1 MNKRINMGWLAGL
14 ATACLLA
21 APGAHAGAPA
31 SEAQW
36 IAAARQAVE
45 YAQQRGMPISLQIDS
60 GDGLPGH
67 TPVGLSSENGH
78 CTLIVSAR
86 DNPTADKV
94 SAMIE
99 PAVLELFLA
108 GAAMHEVGHCHRRLN
123 GYPHNEQLLP
133 IVAWMG
139 PVKAWFNR
147 RVLTEEAYAD
157 MTEVAWLARHH
168 PQQFGVVVQQIAKVR
183 TRFREPR
190 HDTLPWL
197 NIALAEGP
205 ADSDDDL
212 FRVADKRLSR
222 YH

>member
-1 MNKRINMGWLAGL
+1 MKVL
-14 ATACLLA
+14 CLTLCA
-21 APGAHAGAPA
+21 AVSAAAQASAPA

-36 IAAARQAVE
+36 IAAATQAVE
-45 YAQQRGMPISLQIDS
+45 YAQQRGMPIALQIDS

-67 TPVGLSSENGH
+67 TPIGLASEQGR

-86 DNPTADKV
+86 NNPTADKL

-99 PAVLELFLA
+99 PALLELFLA
-108 GAAMHEVGHCHRRLN
+108 GAAMHEVGHCYRRLN
-123 GYPHNEQLLP
+123 GYPHNEKLLP
-133 IVAWMG
+133 IVAWLA

-168 PQQFGVVVQQIAKVR
+168 PQQFVPVVQQIAKVR
-183 TRFREPR
+183 ARFREPR

-197 NIALAEGP
+197 EIALAEGP
-205 ADSDDDL
+205 ADSGDDL
-212 FRVADKRLSR
+212 FLLADKRLSR
-222 YH
+222 YR